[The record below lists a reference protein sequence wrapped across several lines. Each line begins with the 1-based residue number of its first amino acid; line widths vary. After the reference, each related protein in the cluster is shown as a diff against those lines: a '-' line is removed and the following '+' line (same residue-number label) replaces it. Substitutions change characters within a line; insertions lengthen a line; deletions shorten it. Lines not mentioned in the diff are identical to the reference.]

1 MWSGWGG
8 TTRIRFARSKQ
19 NSKVMPCDHA
29 SFPQSF
35 VTYLLKVPPW
45 RYATERC
52 WLQIL
57 YRHARYCTAMCNT
70 CGLSR
75 PVWAL
80 AYERMWLE
88 DPKCRKVTTS
98 GFRRGCVIVRGEVA
112 ARDDPDCTQW
122 ETEIGSI
129 CTWSASGQKLPMHN
143 IALLPT
149 II

>member
-1 MWSGWGG
+1 MPSHATTPVSAVIRNLLAQGPPLAIRHRTLLLVSYSTDMHG
-8 TTRIRFARSKQ
+8 T
-19 NSKVMPCDHA
+19 V
-29 SFPQSF
+29 
-35 VTYLLKVPPW
+35 
-45 RYATERC
+45 
-52 WLQIL
+52 LQCAIL
-57 YRHARYCTAMCNT
+57 AGCPA
-70 CGLSR
+70 
-75 PVWAL
+75 WAL
-80 AYERMWLE
+80 ACERMWLE